1 MKKIVTALLVAG
13 GLLALS
19 GCKNLS
25 EQEKDTAIGAELGAI
40 SGAILTDGSGLG
52 TVVVLPSA
60 GLSATRPVSD
70 KGVRNGRLI
79 SLSAA
84 CQFDFKA
91 FLFQQLL
98 Q

>member
-1 MKKIVTALLVAG
+1 MQRGNKMKKIVTALLVAG

-52 TVVVLPSA
+52 TV
-60 GLSATRPVSD
+60 G
-70 KGVRNGRLI
+70 G
-79 SLSAA
+79 AA
-84 CQFDFKA
+84 VGGIIGHETGQ
-91 FLFQQLL
+91 
-98 Q
+98 

>member
-52 TVVVLPSA
+52 TV
-60 GLSATRPVSD
+60 G
-70 KGVRNGRLI
+70 G
-79 SLSAA
+79 AA
-84 CQFDFKA
+84 VGGIIGHQVGK
-91 FLFQQLL
+91 
-98 Q
+98 

>member
-25 EQEKDTAIGAELGAI
+25 EPEKDTAIGAELGAI

-52 TVVVLPSA
+52 TVGGAAVGGIIGHEA
-60 GLSATRPVSD
+60 G
-70 KGVRNGRLI
+70 
-79 SLSAA
+79 
-84 CQFDFKA
+84 Q
-91 FLFQQLL
+91 
-98 Q
+98 

>member
-52 TVVVLPSA
+52 TVGGAAVGGIIAHEA
-60 GLSATRPVSD
+60 G
-70 KGVRNGRLI
+70 
-79 SLSAA
+79 
-84 CQFDFKA
+84 Q
-91 FLFQQLL
+91 
-98 Q
+98 

>member
-40 SGAILTDGSGLG
+40 SDAILTDGSGLG
-52 TVVVLPSA
+52 TVGGAAVGGIIGHEA
-60 GLSATRPVSD
+60 G
-70 KGVRNGRLI
+70 
-79 SLSAA
+79 
-84 CQFDFKA
+84 Q
-91 FLFQQLL
+91 
-98 Q
+98 

>member
-25 EQEKDTAIGAELGAI
+25 EQEKDAAIGAELGAI

-52 TVVVLPSA
+52 TVGGAAVGGIIGHEA
-60 GLSATRPVSD
+60 G
-70 KGVRNGRLI
+70 
-79 SLSAA
+79 
-84 CQFDFKA
+84 Q
-91 FLFQQLL
+91 
-98 Q
+98 

>member
-13 GLLALS
+13 GPLALS

-52 TVVVLPSA
+52 TVGGAAVGGIIGHEA
-60 GLSATRPVSD
+60 G
-70 KGVRNGRLI
+70 
-79 SLSAA
+79 
-84 CQFDFKA
+84 Q
-91 FLFQQLL
+91 
-98 Q
+98 

>member
-52 TVVVLPSA
+52 TVGGAAVGGIIGHEAGQRQRRPQRTPYLSVSRLP
-60 GLSATRPVSD
+60 V
-70 KGVRNGRLI
+70 
-79 SLSAA
+79 
-84 CQFDFKA
+84 
-91 FLFQQLL
+91 
-98 Q
+98 

>member
-40 SGAILTDGSGLG
+40 SGAILTDGSGLA
-52 TVVVLPSA
+52 TVGGAAVGGIIGHEA
-60 GLSATRPVSD
+60 G
-70 KGVRNGRLI
+70 
-79 SLSAA
+79 
-84 CQFDFKA
+84 Q
-91 FLFQQLL
+91 
-98 Q
+98 

>member
-25 EQEKDTAIGAELGAI
+25 EQEKDTAIGAELGPI

-52 TVVVLPSA
+52 TVGGAAVGGIIGHEA
-60 GLSATRPVSD
+60 G
-70 KGVRNGRLI
+70 
-79 SLSAA
+79 
-84 CQFDFKA
+84 Q
-91 FLFQQLL
+91 
-98 Q
+98 

>member
-40 SGAILTDGSGLG
+40 SGAILTGGSGLG
-52 TVVVLPSA
+52 TVGGAAVGGIIGHEA
-60 GLSATRPVSD
+60 G
-70 KGVRNGRLI
+70 
-79 SLSAA
+79 
-84 CQFDFKA
+84 Q
-91 FLFQQLL
+91 
-98 Q
+98 

>member
-1 MKKIVTALLVAG
+1 MQRGNKMKKIVTALLVAG

-52 TVVVLPSA
+52 TVGGAAVGGIIGHEA
-60 GLSATRPVSD
+60 G
-70 KGVRNGRLI
+70 
-79 SLSAA
+79 
-84 CQFDFKA
+84 Q
-91 FLFQQLL
+91 
-98 Q
+98 

>member
-1 MKKIVTALLVAG
+1 MKKIVTALFVAG

-52 TVVVLPSA
+52 TVGGAAVGGIIGHEA
-60 GLSATRPVSD
+60 G
-70 KGVRNGRLI
+70 
-79 SLSAA
+79 
-84 CQFDFKA
+84 Q
-91 FLFQQLL
+91 
-98 Q
+98 

>member
-1 MKKIVTALLVAG
+1 MQRGNRLKKIVTALLVAG

-52 TVVVLPSA
+52 TVGGAAVGGIIGHEA
-60 GLSATRPVSD
+60 G
-70 KGVRNGRLI
+70 
-79 SLSAA
+79 
-84 CQFDFKA
+84 Q
-91 FLFQQLL
+91 
-98 Q
+98 

>member
-13 GLLALS
+13 GLLTLS

-52 TVVVLPSA
+52 TVGGAAVGGIIGHEA
-60 GLSATRPVSD
+60 G
-70 KGVRNGRLI
+70 
-79 SLSAA
+79 
-84 CQFDFKA
+84 Q
-91 FLFQQLL
+91 
-98 Q
+98 

>member
-1 MKKIVTALLVAG
+1 MQRGNTMKKIVTALLVAG

-52 TVVVLPSA
+52 TVGGAAVGGIIGHEA
-60 GLSATRPVSD
+60 G
-70 KGVRNGRLI
+70 
-79 SLSAA
+79 
-84 CQFDFKA
+84 Q
-91 FLFQQLL
+91 
-98 Q
+98 

>member
-25 EQEKDTAIGAELGAI
+25 EQEKDTAIGAELVAI

-52 TVVVLPSA
+52 TVGGAAVGGIIGHEA
-60 GLSATRPVSD
+60 G
-70 KGVRNGRLI
+70 
-79 SLSAA
+79 
-84 CQFDFKA
+84 Q
-91 FLFQQLL
+91 
-98 Q
+98 

>member
-13 GLLALS
+13 GLLVLS

-52 TVVVLPSA
+52 TVGGAAVGGIIGHEA
-60 GLSATRPVSD
+60 G
-70 KGVRNGRLI
+70 
-79 SLSAA
+79 
-84 CQFDFKA
+84 Q
-91 FLFQQLL
+91 
-98 Q
+98 

>member
-1 MKKIVTALLVAG
+1 MKKIVMVLFVAS

-52 TVVVLPSA
+52 TVGGAAVGGIIGHEA
-60 GLSATRPVSD
+60 G
-70 KGVRNGRLI
+70 
-79 SLSAA
+79 
-84 CQFDFKA
+84 Q
-91 FLFQQLL
+91 
-98 Q
+98 

>member
-25 EQEKDTAIGAELGAI
+25 EQEKDTTIGAELGAI

-52 TVVVLPSA
+52 TVGGAAVGGIIGHEA
-60 GLSATRPVSD
+60 G
-70 KGVRNGRLI
+70 
-79 SLSAA
+79 
-84 CQFDFKA
+84 Q
-91 FLFQQLL
+91 
-98 Q
+98 